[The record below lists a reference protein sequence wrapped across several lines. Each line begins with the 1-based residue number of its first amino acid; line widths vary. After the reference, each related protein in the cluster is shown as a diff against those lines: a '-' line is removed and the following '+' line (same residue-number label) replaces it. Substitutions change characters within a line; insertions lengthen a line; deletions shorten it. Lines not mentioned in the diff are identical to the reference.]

1 MDGETP
7 TDDTNHFTYPNL
19 MRQNEKT
26 EIVHQ
31 RSTFIQSETK
41 KKNKKST
48 FVKFALNKNTWNT
61 NLFFDVHCFFANISQ
76 FINFEL
82 ILF

>member
-41 KKNKKST
+41 KKE
-48 FVKFALNKNTWNT
+48 
-61 NLFFDVHCFFANISQ
+61 Q
-76 FINFEL
+76 EINVCEICL
-82 ILF
+82 EQKHVAHRYLL